1 MLSHN
6 RDRVD
11 NCPSRL
17 PREQEIHGAA
27 WYSCQMRLSLTI
39 SFLLATA
46 FLPSAQAIIVSDL
59 TPGSPNSARYNAG
72 SYSGVVRVNLGGNGL
87 CTGSLFGPQSI
98 YVLTAAH
105 CVAGLSAPYTNYN
118 VAFDTPSLTAS
129 LDNFAAVFIAPGYL
143 GTSNGFANDLAVIR
157 LMNPAPADATSYSL
171 NTGANDL
178 GREVLLVGQ
187 GISGNGQGTD
197 IYPASESRSNR
208 RKGLNDYDQVV
219 VGDSSHILWDFDNGT
234 TLNNAF
240 SNSSLG
246 RGLDEVTIAGG
257 DSGGPSFD
265 FTTGLIV
272 GVHSYVTCFSI
283 GNSCSSP
290 PDYSGTTDGPHGLF
304 GEIGADT
311 RVSQFNSFLAPFTT
325 SAPEPATW
333 AMMGAGCLALIG
345 AARRRSKTRS

>member
-1 MLSHN
+1 
-6 RDRVD
+6 
-11 NCPSRL
+11 
-17 PREQEIHGAA
+17 
-27 WYSCQMRLSLTI
+27 MRFGLTI
-39 SFLLATA
+39 SFLLGTA

-59 TPGSPNSARYNAG
+59 TLGSPNSLRYNAG

-87 CTGSLFGPQSI
+87 CTGSLFGPQNI

-118 VAFDTPSLTAS
+118 VAFDTPTLTAS

-178 GREVLLVGQ
+178 GREVVLVGQ
-187 GISGNGQGTD
+187 GISGNGQGQD
-197 IYPASESRSNR
+197 LNYPPSENRQNR
-208 RKGLNDYDQVV
+208 RKGLNDYDQLA

-234 TLNNAF
+234 NLNNAF
-240 SNSSLG
+240 VGSSLG

-272 GVHSYVTCFSI
+272 GVHSYVTCF
-283 GNSCSSP
+283 GTGTSCSSP
-290 PDYSGTTDGPHGLF
+290 PDYSSTTNGPQGLF
-304 GEIGADT
+304 GELGADT
-311 RVSQFNSFLAPFTT
+311 RVSQFNSFLAPFST

-333 AMMGAGCLALIG
+333 MMMGAGCLALLG
-345 AARRRSKTRS
+345 AARRRSKARS